1 MHAEVQKFV
10 TGLQSL
16 TLVLHVVLF
25 VPVRRRRRRSGR
37 SCGRSWRTWSW
48 SGALG
53 ATASSQL
60 NEDSAAFPFS
70 PSPHLSAPVTPP
82 SPPSSPPDSPPP
94 HQPCLPRAL
103 RKPRYRA
110 VVSGWTRS
118 ARWFLNCFCFLFFFS
133 YVFFFSCVCLCDLL
147 YSRFITSVFI
157 ISTAL

>member
-1 MHAEVQKFV
+1 MRAEVEKFV

-16 TLVLHVVLF
+16 TLVLRVVLF

-53 ATASSQL
+53 ATGSSQL

-82 SPPSSPPDSPPP
+82 SPPSSPPTPLPPP
-94 HQPCLPRAL
+94 PPLLPSSWGNPHTGPSSL
-103 RKPRYRA
+103 
-110 VVSGWTRS
+110 GWHG
-118 ARWFLNCFCFLFFFS
+118 APAGFFIVFFFLFFFLC
-133 YVFFFSCVCLCDLL
+133 FFFLLCLFVRLTL
-147 YSRFITSVFI
+147 Q
-157 ISTAL
+157 